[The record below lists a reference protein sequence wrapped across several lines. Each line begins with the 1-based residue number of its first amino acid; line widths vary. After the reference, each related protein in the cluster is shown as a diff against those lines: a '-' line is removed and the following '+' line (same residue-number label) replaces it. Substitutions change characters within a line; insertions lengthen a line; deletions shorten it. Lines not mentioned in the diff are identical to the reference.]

1 MRGLAEF
8 VMTGRKQAVLASGV
22 MGLVPVINLLSP
34 VLVGLVLLRK
44 GTQEALRVFVWA
56 MLPLL
61 AWAMAGDFVPLL
73 MLIGIFGLAWILRR
87 TESWEFTLFAA
98 IGIGLAIEV
107 YLRLQ
112 PSVLDLVF
120 QQLEPYL
127 QQNNLEGLE
136 LEEIRTVMTSIFG
149 SVYMFLAIVLTMLAR
164 WMQAKLFNPG
174 GFQKEFHQLRV
185 RQRVAMLLLCF
196 LILASFGVLIPQAWV
211 LYFTLPLVF
220 SGIGL
225 VHAVCEKRKLPSMV
239 LVLFYALL
247 LLPMSVQIV
256 VLFALIDSWYDFR
269 GKLGQIS

>member
-196 LILASFGVLIPQAWV
+196 MILASFGVLIPQAWV

>member
-8 VMTGRKQAVLASGV
+8 VMTGRKQAVLASAFL
-22 MGLVPVINLLSP
+22 GLVPVINLLSP

-44 GTQEALRVFVWA
+44 GAHEALGVLVWA
-56 MLPLL
+56 ILPLL
-61 AWAMAGDFVPLL
+61 AWAMAGDVVPLL
-73 MLIGIFGLAWILRR
+73 MLIGIFGLTWILRS
-87 TESWEFTLFAA
+87 TESWEFTLLAA
-98 IGIGLAIEV
+98 IGIGLTIEG

-136 LEEIRTVMTSIFG
+136 LEEIRSVMTSIFG

-196 LILASFGVLIPQAWV
+196 MILASFGVLIPQAWV

-239 LVLFYALL
+239 LVVFYAVL
-247 LLPMSVQIV
+247 LLPMSVEIV
-256 VLFALIDSWYDFR
+256 VLLALVDSWYDFR
-269 GKLGQIS
+269 GKLSQIS